1 MERVERDPRLLD
13 RARARVSDW
22 RAAGSVAQEY
32 VQAWNEILQLP
43 LPELTRRVLDTSQAG
58 IDRRQVSPFAGVL
71 APRERW
77 QILRQVGRPDP
88 SASC

>member
-1 MERVERDPRLLD
+1 MRFEASQHMKLGQQMKLAPRMIQ
-13 RARARVSDW
+13 SM
-22 RAAGSVAQEY
+22 
-32 VQAWNEILQLP
+32 EILQLP

-77 QILRQVGRPDP
+77 KILRQVERPDP

>member
-22 RAAGSVAQEY
+22 RA
-32 VQAWNEILQLP
+32 AWNEILQLP

-77 QILRQVGRPDP
+77 KILRQVGRPDP